1 MLSINII
8 MYGAT
13 FKAFSIDLTC
23 IESASLE
30 CVIKTR

>member
-23 IESASLE
+23 IESASLRRGE
-30 CVIKTR
+30 RRS